1 MFYKKKMSIFKG
13 GDFFFFFFGPSTS
26 FYFLISLLLFTKQ
39 KKTKEIF
46 KKTVLLIYCILGV
59 CDYPMYSHTRK
70 TFLGEMMLL
79 VLHIGK
85 NINGGLFLFRSSHEY
100 ALKYS
105 KIGIKFQFL
114 TFLFCIYSSLPILF
128 LYLQKLKLKADK
140 EHEKL
145 KEIKSTSLKYFK

>member
-1 MFYKKKMSIFKG
+1 MFYKKKKMSIFKG
-13 GDFFFFFFGPSTS
+13 GIFFFWGPSTS
-26 FYFLISLLLFTKQ
+26 FYFLISLLFTK
-39 KKTKEIF
+39 KKKIF
-46 KKTVLLIYCILGV
+46 KKTVLLIYCISSWEFV
-59 CDYPMYSHTRK
+59 IIPCIHTRK